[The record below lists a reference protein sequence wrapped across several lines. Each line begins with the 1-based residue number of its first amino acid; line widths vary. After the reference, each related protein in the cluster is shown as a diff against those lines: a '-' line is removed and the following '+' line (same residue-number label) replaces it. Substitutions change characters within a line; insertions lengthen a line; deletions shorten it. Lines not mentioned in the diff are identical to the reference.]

1 VLKILPASNERKRMN
16 IEHVKDCICNQ
27 VEDLSDYQWACCWG
41 EVSSEQYYDSWNDA
55 WSVNAVY
62 GTLLDGRTIVNV
74 QPVKWDKDYDEEYVM
89 AGDCSV
95 DSVREEALLLV
106 RIFIHDLAYSFILY
120 DNLETLEDIA
130 SKCGKR
136 LSDDDLAYLENAI
149 TSYASDKSI
158 VDLKEAYDMMVS
170 EGLDPLDDLSE

>member
-1 VLKILPASNERKRMN
+1 MN

-41 EVSSEQYYDSWNDA
+41 EVSSEQYYDRWNSD
-55 WSVNAVY
+55 WSVSAVY

-74 QPVKWDKDYDEEYVM
+74 QSVEYDEEYVM

-106 RIFIHDLAYSFILY
+106 RIFIHDLGYSFILY

>member
-1 VLKILPASNERKRMN
+1 M
-16 IEHVKDCICNQ
+16 
-27 VEDLSDYQWACCWG
+27 
-41 EVSSEQYYDSWNDA
+41 SSEQYYDRWNSD
-55 WSVNAVY
+55 WSVSAVY

-74 QPVKWDKDYDEEYVM
+74 QSVEYDEEYVI

-95 DSVREEALLLV
+95 DSVREEALSLV
-106 RIFIHDLAYSFILY
+106 GGVIDDLASTFILY

-136 LSDDDLAYLENAI
+136 LSDEDLAYLEDAI

>member
-1 VLKILPASNERKRMN
+1 MLKILPASNERKRMN

-41 EVSSEQYYDSWNDA
+41 EVSSEQYYDRWNSD
-55 WSVNAVY
+55 WSVSAVY

-74 QPVKWDKDYDEEYVM
+74 RSVEYDEEYVI

-95 DSVREEALLLV
+95 DSVREEALSLV
-106 RIFIHDLAYSFILY
+106 GGVIDDLASTFILY

-136 LSDDDLAYLENAI
+136 LSDEDLAYLENAI

-170 EGLDPLDDLSE
+170 EGLDPLDDLSK

>member
-1 VLKILPASNERKRMN
+1 MN